1 MARYVVVR
9 LGSGVALF
17 FAITLFVFIAFYAI
31 PASSRE
37 QEVTDA
43 YRIHGSMSG
52 EYAHYVWRIVRHGDL
67 GYSYINREAVTTRLF
82 RAAPVTL
89 SLVLGGIVV
98 WLLIAI
104 PLGVFAALRP
114 RSLLDRATTVFVLI
128 GVSAHPVWLGLMLS
142 YVFGHTLHLFPAV
155 GYCSLAN
162 LSTGCDG
169 LSQWTYHLILPWFTF
184 GLLNAAMF
192 TMMARGL
199 VLEELNQEYVR
210 TARAKGAGPFR
221 IVRGH
226 LLKNVTLPLVTII
239 GLNAG
244 TALIGVIFVESA
256 FSLPG
261 LGGILRQATLRRDLP
276 MTAGSVI
283 FFALAILVLNLLV
296 DLAYMLLDPRLRFG
310 STAAARA

>member
-1 MARYVVVR
+1 MASVGDTV
-9 LGSGVALF
+9 SM
-17 FAITLFVFIAFYAI
+17 AF
-31 PASSRE
+31 P
-37 QEVTDA
+37 
-43 YRIHGSMSG
+43 
-52 EYAHYVWRIVRHGDL
+52 
-67 GYSYINREAVTTRLF
+67 
-82 RAAPVTL
+82 AAPAVEPMPARPL
-89 SLVLGGIVV
+89 SALTAERLA
-98 WLLIAI
+98 W
-104 PLGVFAALRP
+104 FA
-114 RSLLDRATTVFVLI
+114 
-128 GVSAHPVWLGLMLS
+128 VSATLLAGIEGLMLS

-310 STAAARA
+310 SSAAARA